1 MASVL
6 LPAALIEKESQ
17 ETTPALPAKPITG
30 MSRTFKKLYFDYSED
45 IWEYD
50 ILLQMARAV
59 GDAPTRAT
67 RQGLLKLFKLSHFLG
82 TLKCIVSLLA
92 QS

>member
-30 MSRTFKKLYFDYSED
+30 MSRTSKKLYFDYSDD

-50 ILLQMARAV
+50 ILLQMATA
-59 GDAPTRAT
+59 
-67 RQGLLKLFKLSHFLG
+67 
-82 TLKCIVSLLA
+82 
-92 QS
+92 